1 MSINNCCRM
10 GKLVLLSCCCVE
22 VVSSSTVVRT
32 KYSPS
37 FTEVFHMC
45 NKISKFIWVP
55 TMIAIFRYVPVKFQ
69 VLVINVVGVVWNTFL
84 AYATNNA
91 HSSSEK
97 ENDNG
102 NDKVVEKRARESTMK

>member
-1 MSINNCCRM
+1 MLWKSEENTNQNIFKIIKSECLSII
-10 GKLVLLSCCCVE
+10 VAE
-22 VVSSSTVVRT
+22 W
-32 KYSPS
+32 
-37 FTEVFHMC
+37 
-45 NKISKFIWVP
+45 FIWVP
-55 TMIAIFRYVPVKFQ
+55 TMIATFRYVPVKFQ

-84 AYATNNA
+84 AYAANNA